1 MKYRDLVQF
10 EPIDTV
16 VQLKTADKQQKAL
29 ELVQSYVISERIS
42 QQLTDLIFPQLQYDE
57 PVDNKGILI
66 VGNYGTGKSHL
77 MSVISAI
84 AEYPD
89 VLPAVRSDEV
99 AEAAKQIAGK
109 FKVIRAEL
117 GGSAMTLR
125 DIILG
130 AIQNQLHRWG
140 IDYTFLPVD
149 QVPNNKDPMVEMMN
163 SFHEVFPDHGLLLVV
178 DELLDYLRGRK
189 EQELILDLNFLREIG
204 EVCALTRF
212 RFVAG
217 LQEALFDSPRFQFA
231 AHTLGKVKDRFHQ
244 VRIVKQDVAYVVS
257 RRLLQ
262 KTDAQRA
269 KIEQYLQKFTHL
281 YNHMTERMEEFIDL
295 FPIHPSYLDAFEQ
308 MSIAEN
314 REILKTISDAIKKL
328 IDTEL
333 PQDELGLLAYDH
345 YWSVMQENPVL
356 RSITEVRDVLDKSK
370 VLADRIEKAFTIPF
384 FKPAALR
391 IIRALSVHRLTTDD
405 IYTPLGLTAEELR
418 DQLCLHL
425 PEQPD
430 SDFLKT
436 SIESILREISRT
448 VSGQFISTNEENQ
461 QYYLDLKKDI
471 DYDALIEQKAE
482 TLSDSQLDRYYF
494 DVLLTAMECSPTPYV
509 RGHRIWQYSIEWRER
524 KVMRL
529 GYLFFGAPNE
539 RSTAHPPRDF
549 YIYFLQPFDP
559 PSFVDEKKADEVFLK
574 LINRDEEF
582 DNSLRLFAASRELAS
597 TSSRGTRRIY
607 DEKGDGYKR
616 TLIEW
621 LHENFNNVYD
631 VTYKGVTRKAGEF
644 LRSSSDEA
652 FRDQVNII
660 ASTCLAPHFQ
670 DLAPEYPAFP
680 NLITQENIPQ
690 AVGDAI
696 KWILGQIKPKQGRNV
711 LTALELLGGERLD
724 PSRSRYAKHILSLL
738 RKKGPGKVLNRN
750 EIVKKHYDEVEYEIK
765 YRLEPELVVVVL
777 ASLIYTGDITMTVGR
792 LKIDAGNIEELG
804 RMPLESLVNF
814 SSIEPPRDLPI
825 PELKELFEFLGLP
838 PGLIVDPTNRD
849 DAVRQMQEKLGSLIE
864 REVKARHN
872 VQEGLS
878 FWGMALLDETE
889 KASLLKALEEL
900 DAFLQPLSYFNTPAK
915 LRNFKY
921 TLAEIKAQSKNVL
934 ELERLEK
941 LLDLIS
947 STMSLTGYLTTAES
961 VLGKDDP
968 WTASVQKKRLELFEK
983 IKTAQDPTILQTE
996 IKGILEKLKEAYI
1009 ESYYDAHQ
1017 KARLNSYGEK
1027 RKKGLR
1033 SDFRLRTLNSLRQL
1047 DWLSPNELDELQ
1059 NRLDQLKVCDS
1070 LTKSK
1075 LKDVPYCPHCGFK
1088 PQEEDVKVNVNVALE
1103 QLELDLDKLY
1113 QKWTANLIDSL
1124 QDPST
1129 QQDFELLDPK
1139 VQQRLKEIVSQGAL
1153 PENIDTTLLSS
1164 IKSVLSGL
1172 IPVYLSFE
1180 ALKKSLSGAPCTKEE
1195 FRKRFERYLDTL
1207 TQGQDQTKIR
1217 IVIK

>member
-1 MKYRDLVQF
+1 M
-10 EPIDTV
+10 
-16 VQLKTADKQQKAL
+16 
-29 ELVQSYVISERIS
+29 
-42 QQLTDLIFPQLQYDE
+42 
-57 PVDNKGILI
+57 
-66 VGNYGTGKSHL
+66 
-77 MSVISAI
+77 
-84 AEYPD
+84 
-89 VLPAVRSDEV
+89 
-99 AEAAKQIAGK
+99 
-109 FKVIRAEL
+109 
-117 GGSAMTLR
+117 
-125 DIILG
+125 
-130 AIQNQLHRWG
+130 
-140 IDYTFLPVD
+140 
-149 QVPNNKDPMVEMMN
+149 
-163 SFHEVFPDHGLLLVV
+163 
-178 DELLDYLRGRK
+178 
-189 EQELILDLNFLREIG
+189 
-204 EVCALTRF
+204 
-212 RFVAG
+212 
-217 LQEALFDSPRFQFA
+217 
-231 AHTLGKVKDRFHQ
+231 
-244 VRIVKQDVAYVVS
+244 
-257 RRLLQ
+257 
-262 KTDAQRA
+262 
-269 KIEQYLQKFTHL
+269 
-281 YNHMTERMEEFIDL
+281 
-295 FPIHPSYLDAFEQ
+295 
-308 MSIAEN
+308 
-314 REILKTISDAIKKL
+314 
-328 IDTEL
+328 
-333 PQDELGLLAYDH
+333 
-345 YWSVMQENPVL
+345 
-356 RSITEVRDVLDKSK
+356 
-370 VLADRIEKAFTIPF
+370 
-384 FKPAALR
+384 
-391 IIRALSVHRLTTDD
+391 
-405 IYTPLGLTAEELR
+405 
-418 DQLCLHL
+418 
-425 PEQPD
+425 
-430 SDFLKT
+430 
-436 SIESILREISRT
+436 
-448 VSGQFISTNEENQ
+448 
-461 QYYLDLKKDI
+461 
-471 DYDALIEQKAE
+471 
-482 TLSDSQLDRYYF
+482 
-494 DVLLTAMECSPTPYV
+494 
-509 RGHRIWQYSIEWRER
+509 
-524 KVMRL
+524 
-529 GYLFFGAPNE
+529 
-539 RSTAHPPRDF
+539 
-549 YIYFLQPFDP
+549 
-559 PSFVDEKKADEVFLK
+559 
-574 LINRDEEF
+574 
-582 DNSLRLFAASRELAS
+582 
-597 TSSRGTRRIY
+597 
-607 DEKGDGYKR
+607 
-616 TLIEW
+616 
-621 LHENFNNVYD
+621 
-631 VTYKGVTRKAGEF
+631 
-644 LRSSSDEA
+644 RSSSDEA

-724 PSRSRYAKHILSLL
+724 PSRSRYAKYILSLL

-872 VQEGLS
+872 VQEGL
-878 FWGMALLDETE
+878 FCGMALLDETE
-889 KASLLKALEEL
+889 KASSESVRGARC
-900 DAFLQPLSYFNTPAK
+900 LSAAVILFQHPAK

-1153 PENIDTTLLSS
+1153 PENIDTTCYPASKACSADSYRCTYPLRLLRNLYQ
-1164 IKSVLSGL
+1164 VHHV
-1172 IPVYLSFE
+1172 PR
-1180 ALKKSLSGAPCTKEE
+1180 KSLGSA
-1195 FRKRFERYLDTL
+1195 LNA
-1207 TQGQDQTKIR
+1207 I
-1217 IVIK
+1217 